1 MFLPQKGDLGR
12 PWAMRDLLS
21 LRAGGC
27 SSKNLKKKFVLFL
40 MIFKILKKKSDVGCW
55 EQLSEIGIIKSHI
68 VK

>member
-1 MFLPQKGDLGR
+1 MGDEGASITKGRWVLEQK
-12 PWAMRDLLS
+12 P
-21 LRAGGC
+21 
-27 SSKNLKKKFVLFL
+27 KKKKIVLFL